1 MVLEQWEY
9 NLLCSDQDQ
18 LVIVLFNLIAYSRSP
33 TPLRMAS
40 GRRLFFGLGAIQ
52 RAVRLRSRGW
62 GGLAS
67 YFVHG
72 SRCSVGHKPRSLGL
86 KGHRAYHPGFL
97 AVCCERAILKLVIV
111 ESLRI
116 VHLRAPPL
124 VCRVRCCVARLLMA
138 PLPCE
143 NREPTRWPSALQLPT
158 GRRRSMLGF
167 AAVCGLG

>member
-124 VCRVRCCVARLLMA
+124 VCRDRLRVVRLIMSLYRAKRLKCC
-138 PLPCE
+138 
-143 NREPTRWPSALQLPT
+143 ALALRSST
-158 GRRRSMLGF
+158 AGRRCWVDAGVRAPSPP
-167 AAVCGLG
+167 V

>member
-1 MVLEQWEY
+1 MLG
-9 NLLCSDQDQ
+9 LLLFCSDQDQ
-18 LVIVLFNLIAYSRSP
+18 VPILLFDLIAYSRSP

-40 GRRLFFGLGAIQ
+40 GRRLLFGLGAIQ

-124 VCRVRCCVARLLMA
+124 VCRVRCFVTRLLMT

-143 NREPTRWPSALQLPT
+143 NRKSTRWPSALQLPT

-167 AAVCGLG
+167 AARAS